1 MDPHLEA
8 LARRLEDGL
17 SWGPVDGDLFRLRL
31 EREWRQRLALARELF
46 GLEPGLLREELEYQ
60 LQDLWLLE
68 SRWAGAE
75 RWEWCAGV
83 RDLRFRL
90 EAQRR
95 AL

>member
-31 EREWRQRLALARELF
+31 EREWAPRLALARELF
-46 GLEPGLLREELEYQ
+46 GTEPALLREELEHQ
-60 LQDLWLLE
+60 LQDLWRLE
-68 SRWAGAE
+68 CRWADSE

-83 RDLRFRL
+83 RDLRLRL

-95 AL
+95 DV